1 MLSSTPEIRN
11 TGRDCADSDG
21 QVDNACGNAARLP
34 KIDYNKSQKG
44 EHIMRQSRR
53 KVLKAGA
60 ALAAAASLPHFARA
74 QSGSIKI
81 GMSMPQTGSLGA
93 GGQAA
98 LVALR
103 LWVDDVNQRGGLLN
117 RKVELI
123 AYDDQT
129 NPANTPGIYTKLLDI
144 DKVDLLIAPYG
155 TVPTAPIV
163 PMVKQRGLLLMGNF
177 SFQVNAKV
185 QHDMWFNNSPWN
197 DAASWSDG
205 FIKAGQGAG
214 AKTIAI
220 LAADQEFAQN
230 LANGA
235 RELAKK
241 ANIQSVYDQ
250 NYPPTTT
257 DFSSL
262 IRGIRAAKPEMVFVM
277 SYPNDSV
284 AIIRAVNEIGVGS
297 QVQVFGGG
305 MVGLQF
311 TPIMTSLG
319 SLLNGVLNYNSYVP
333 GMKYP
338 GIEDFLARYAKR
350 AAEARVDPLGFYLP
364 PFNYAIGQMLE
375 QAVNGTKSLDHKQ
388 LAAYLRKNEMKTLV
402 GPIRYDKNGEWANP
416 RVVQAQFRGVVDK
429 DTEQFRQP
437 GKQIVI
443 YPDAYKTGNV
453 ITPFEKARS
462 AK

>member
-1 MLSSTPEIRN
+1 MDFT
-11 TGRDCADSDG
+11 
-21 QVDNACGNAARLP
+21 
-34 KIDYNKSQKG
+34 
-44 EHIMRQSRR
+44 RR
-53 KVLKAGA
+53 KVLGA
-60 ALAAAASLPHFARA
+60 VGCAAVAYGIPGTLFAQQNVVR
-74 QSGSIKI
+74 I

-103 LWVDDVNQRGGLLN
+103 MWVDDVNQKGGLLG
-117 RKVELI
+117 RKVEFI
-123 AYDDQT
+123 VYDDQT
-129 NPANTPGIYTKLLDI
+129 NPANVPGIYTKLLDI

-155 TVPTAPIV
+155 TVPTAPLI
-163 PMVKQRGLLLMGNF
+163 PMVKQRNLLLMGNF

-205 FIKAGQGAG
+205 FVKNGQKLGS
-214 AKTIAI
+214 KSIAF

-235 RELAKK
+235 RELSKK
-241 ANIQSVYDQ
+241 AGIKSVYDQ

-262 IRGIRAAKPEMVFVM
+262 VRAIRAAKPDMVFVM

-284 AIIRAVNEIGVGS
+284 AIVRAVNEIGVGS
-297 QVQVFGGG
+297 GVKMFGGG

-311 TPIMTSLG
+311 TPIMQSLG
-319 SLLNGVLNYNSYVP
+319 SLLNGITNYNSYVP

-338 GIEDFLARYAKR
+338 GIEDFLGRYAKR
-350 AAEARVDPLGFYLP
+350 AAEAKVDPLGFYLP
-364 PFNYAIGQMLE
+364 PFNYAIGQLIE
-375 QAVNGTKSLDHKQ
+375 QAVNGTKSLDQKKM
-388 LAAYLRKNEMKTLV
+388 AEYLRQTEMKTIV
-402 GPIRYDKNGEWANP
+402 GPIRYDKSGEWANP

-429 DTEQFRQP
+429 DLEQFRKP
-437 GKQIVI
+437 GKQVVI
-443 YPDAYKTGNV
+443 YPDEHKTGEV
-453 ITPFEKARS
+453 IAPFEKARGG
-462 AK
+462 K

>member
-1 MLSSTPEIRN
+1 
-11 TGRDCADSDG
+11 
-21 QVDNACGNAARLP
+21 
-34 KIDYNKSQKG
+34 
-44 EHIMRQSRR
+44 MRRSRR

-60 ALAAAASLPHFARA
+60 ALAAASALPGKAFAQA
-74 QSGSIKI
+74 GPVKV

-103 LWVDDVNQRGGLLN
+103 LWVDDVNQRGGLLG

-129 NPANTPGIYTKLLDI
+129 NPANTPGIYTKLLDV

-155 TVPTAPIV
+155 TVPTAPIM
-163 PMVKQRGLLLMGNF
+163 PLVKQRGLLLMGNF
-177 SFQVNAKV
+177 SFQVNSKV

-197 DAASWSDG
+197 DASSWSDG
-205 FIKAGQGAG
+205 FIRAGQKAG
-214 AKTIAI
+214 AKSIAI

-235 RELAKK
+235 RDLAKK
-241 ANIQSVYDQ
+241 ANIKSVYDQ
-250 NYPPTTT
+250 NYPPATT

-262 IRGIRAAKPEMVFVM
+262 IRGIRAARPEMVFVM

-297 QVQVFGGG
+297 TVQVFGGG

-350 AAEARVDPLGFYLP
+350 AAEAKVDPLGFYLP

-375 QAVNGTKSLDHKQ
+375 QAVNATKSLEHKR
-388 LAAYLRKNEMKTLV
+388 LADYLRKNEMKTVV
-402 GPIRYDKNGEWANP
+402 GPIRYDKMGEWANP
-416 RVVQAQFRGVVDK
+416 RVVQAQFRGVSDK
-429 DTEQFRQP
+429 DMEQFRKTD
-437 GKQIVI
+437 KQIVI
-443 YPDAYKTGNV
+443 YPDDYKTGEV
-453 ITPFEKARS
+453 ITPFEKART

>member
-1 MLSSTPEIRN
+1 M
-11 TGRDCADSDG
+11 
-21 QVDNACGNAARLP
+21 
-34 KIDYNKSQKG
+34 KG
-44 EHIMRQSRR
+44 SRR

-60 ALAAAASLPHFARA
+60 AIAAAAGLPRFARA
-74 QSGSIKI
+74 QAGTVKI

-129 NPANTPGIYTKLLDI
+129 NPANVPGIYTKLLDV

-155 TVPTAPIV
+155 TVPTAPIM

-197 DAASWSDG
+197 DASSWSDG
-205 FIKAGQGAG
+205 FIRAGQGAG
-214 AKTIAI
+214 AKTIAV
-220 LAADQEFAQN
+220 LATDQEFAQN
-230 LANGA
+230 LASGA

-241 ANIQSVYDQ
+241 GNIKSVYDQ
-250 NYPPTTT
+250 NYPPGTT

-262 IRGIRAAKPEMVFVM
+262 IRGIRAARPEIVYVM

-284 AIIRAVNEIGVGS
+284 AIIRAVNEIGVGP

-338 GIEDFLARYAKR
+338 GIEDFLGRYAKR
-350 AAEARVDPLGFYLP
+350 AADAKVDPLGFYLP

-375 QAVNGTKSLDHKQ
+375 QAVNGTKSLDQKQ
-388 LAAYLRKNEMKTLV
+388 LAAYLRKNEMKTVV
-402 GPIRYDKNGEWANP
+402 GPIRYDKMGEWANP
-416 RVVQAQFRGVVDK
+416 RVVQAQFRGVADK
-429 DTEQFRQP
+429 DMEQFRQP
-437 GKQIVI
+437 NKQVVI
-443 YPDAYKTGNV
+443 YPEEYKTGEA
-453 ITPFEKARS
+453 ITPFEKART